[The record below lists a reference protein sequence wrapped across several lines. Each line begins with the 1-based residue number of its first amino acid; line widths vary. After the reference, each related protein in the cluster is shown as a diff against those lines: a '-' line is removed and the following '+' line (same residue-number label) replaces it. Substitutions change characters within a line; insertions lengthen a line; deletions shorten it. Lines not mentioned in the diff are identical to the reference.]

1 MIEITPLQGPTWSNF
16 NTGRELH
23 AGERL
28 WKCRSRWSDAISS
41 PGSRRSDIEKVLM
54 EKQRMSLT
62 LSDLEPGVA
71 VEIEKMELP
80 ESEQQFLLPF
90 GFFIGAE
97 VRCLRR
103 APLGDPIVYSLEG
116 SEIALRAETACQIFV
131 SCVDPKASGEIA

>member
-1 MIEITPLQGPTWSNF
+1 
-16 NTGRELH
+16 
-23 AGERL
+23 
-28 WKCRSRWSDAISS
+28 
-41 PGSRRSDIEKVLM
+41 M
-54 EKQRMSLT
+54 EKPEMSLA
-62 LSDLEPGVA
+62 LSDLEPGVT